1 MTPLEEIFQRYL
13 VRDIYA
19 LFSGGNDSFA
29 STHHTMTHL
38 NARSVVH
45 IRTGIGAK
53 AATDFVIETCQQ
65 FGWPLRVMD
74 PPDWSYRDM
83 VLRRGF
89 PGPGAHRY
97 AYSWLKERAIAQLV
111 RETKIQR
118 SDKVMLVTGVRQQES
133 ARRMGYV
140 VPIIRVG
147 ARIWFAPLFSYSKIG
162 IHDYL
167 KRNELKSNPLTSLI
181 GMSGECFCGAFA
193 QPGEIKKIEK
203 YCPEVA
209 EQIHVLEAEA
219 KAAGKHCVWGTRPPK
234 AKDPNQHEMPFM
246 PLCAGCSY
254 KPSFLLKEIK

>member
-1 MTPLEEIFQRYL
+1 MTPLEEVLQKYHP
-13 VRDIYA
+13 VATYA
-19 LFSGGNDSFA
+19 LFSGGNDSLA
-29 STHHTMTHL
+29 STHFAM
-38 NARSVVH
+38 NRFDACAVVH

-53 AATDFVIETCQQ
+53 AATDFVVETCRL

-83 VLRRGF
+83 VLKRGF

-111 RETKIQR
+111 RETKTQR
-118 SDKVMLVTGVRQQES
+118 KDRVMLVTGVRQQES

-140 VPIIRVG
+140 VPVIRVG

-167 KRNELKSNPLTSLI
+167 KHNELKSNPLTALI

-193 QPGEIKKIEK
+193 QPDEIKKIERH
-203 YCPEVA
+203 CPEVA
-209 EQIHVLEAEA
+209 EQIHALEVEA
-219 KAAGKHCVWGTRPPK
+219 RALGKHCVWGTRPPK
-234 AKDPNQHEMPFM
+234 AKDPNQYDMPFM

-254 KPSFLLKEIK
+254 KPSYLQG